1 MLISH
6 VEGCYPT
13 IGRDFWPATSSKA
26 RMSKAHTLDT
36 RGGSYEWSDPSEL
49 MRSPFELG
57 WEKEVSL
64 DTHEFIGREALI
76 AERDAGGPARR
87 IVGLKW
93 NSEDVIDLYA
103 ALFRQGPIPAQMDMP
118 RTIHRHALD
127 PDKVLKDGTVVGCS
141 TSRVYSAYLRQMIS
155 LCVID
160 KHLTQPGTEVIVVWG
175 ERGGPQ
181 KHIRATV
188 AKLPFKEDKRRI
200 DVSKL

>member
-1 MLISH
+1 
-6 VEGCYPT
+6 
-13 IGRDFWPATSSKA
+13 
-26 RMSKAHTLDT
+26 
-36 RGGSYEWSDPSEL
+36 

-57 WEKEVSL
+57 WDKEVPL
-64 DTHEFIGREALI
+64 DTHEFMGREALI

-93 NSEDVIDLYA
+93 NSEDVIDVYA
-103 ALFRQGPIPAQMDMP
+103 ALFRPGPIPAQMDMP

-127 PDKVLKDGTVVGCS
+127 PDKVLHDGRVVGCS
-141 TSRVYSAYLRQMIS
+141 TSRVYSAHLRQMIS
-155 LCVID
+155 LCVIE
-160 KHLTQPGTEVIVVWG
+160 KHLTEPGTDVIVVWG
-175 ERGGPQ
+175 DRGGPQ